1 MVDVAKVRMFGDYI
15 GTFVWDDSYKVARFE
30 YDNDFIGKGIEP
42 SPLMMPVQQGRIY
55 SFGNLNWDTFNGLP
69 GMLADSLPDTYG
81 RALFDKWLTLTGR
94 KTNSPVESLCFLG
107 ERCMGALEFAPAT
120 STFLKCVIQLHYVY
134 RPVFPVIEMAAP
146 VDLTCVLES
155 AFLHNTS
162 GGRVVDEEVRP

>member
-15 GTFVWDDSYKVARFE
+15 GTFVWDDSYKLAKFE

-94 KTNSPVESLCFLG
+94 KTNNPVESLCFLG
-107 ERCMGALEFAPAT
+107 ENSNVFAL
-120 STFLKCVIQLHYVY
+120 LILQQK
-134 RPVFPVIEMAAP
+134 
-146 VDLTCVLES
+146 
-155 AFLHNTS
+155 
-162 GGRVVDEEVRP
+162 

>member
-15 GTFVWDDSYKVARFE
+15 GTFVWDDSYKLARFE

-69 GMLADSLPDTYG
+69 GMLANSLPDTYG

-94 KTNSPVESLCFLG
+94 KTNRKGRLNTCQPPFLPKMQG
-107 ERCMGALEFAPAT
+107 
-120 STFLKCVIQLHYVY
+120 I
-134 RPVFPVIEMAAP
+134 
-146 VDLTCVLES
+146 
-155 AFLHNTS
+155 
-162 GGRVVDEEVRP
+162 RVNPRNLP

>member
-81 RALFDKWLTLTGR
+81 RALFDKWLTLTSR
-94 KTNSPVESLCFLG
+94 NTNNPVESLCFLV
-107 ERCMGALEFAPAT
+107 ERCMGALEFEPAT
-120 STFLKCVIQLHYVY
+120 SPASDANMK
-134 RPVFPVIEMAAP
+134 IEIDSLIDVAREALSNKKIFGVNLN
-146 VDLTCVLES
+146 VDKKVAIAEILRRS
-155 AFLHNTS
+155 YS
-162 GGRVVDEEVRP
+162 